1 MNNKIFSYLNYYT
14 DFEYKIEGM
23 KNYKR
28 SDDHACF
35 AEALSKMRSNF
46 DNEKEFSGSYRIR
59 IYRTKCKIVQS
70 KNNFCLLSKK
80 EIRDYINILKKAV
93 DFKWRFLKDNKDF
106 FTVKVDIPKG
116 YHTTHRAVLFWI
128 RNLYEFPNNV
138 YVKDAELFRKDHK
151 YDYMGA
157 LNVHKLVCLS
167 NEERGGGHAIFDDYY
182 EYLGTLDE
190 YRKACNSCKGYYISD
205 AIGEIAR
212 SIEKSSRDSLIINEP
227 GDENF
232 KTLEFWNEPDNDCPQ
247 RKDRFEVYSKNLKLY
262 TRKR

>member
-1 MNNKIFSYLNYYT
+1 MNNKIFSYLGYYT
-14 DFEYKIEGM
+14 EYEYKIQEM
-23 KNYKR
+23 KDYKKAGNT
-28 SDDHACF
+28 ACF
-35 AEALSKMRSNF
+35 SEALSNMRTKF
-46 DNEKEFSGSYRIR
+46 DIEKEFSGSYRIR
-59 IYRTKCKIVQS
+59 IYRTKCKIKES

-80 EIRDYINILKKAV
+80 EIRDYINILKKVV
-93 DFKWRFLKDNKDF
+93 DFKWRFLKDNKDY

-151 YDYMGA
+151 YNYIGA
-157 LNVHKLVCLS
+157 LNIHKLVYLS
-167 NEERGGGHAIFDDYY
+167 NEEKNGSHAIFDNSFKN
-182 EYLGTLDE
+182 LGTLDE
-190 YRKACNSCKGYYISD
+190 YREACNSCEGYYLSD
-205 AIGEIAR
+205 AIGKTAN
-212 SIEKSSRDSLIINEP
+212 SIKKSMNYSLIINESV
-227 GDENF
+227 NF